1 MTSEDIKFE
10 ILHDHYKDT
19 FVRIQD
25 FLKLRDRFFFLI
37 LILVTL
43 MLFQIYS
50 PTESGETISE
60 FVAKQLELKN
70 PIDISFLGSILWF
83 GLLGL
88 VIRYFQT
95 VVHLEK
101 LYEYIHKLEEQIS
114 PNYDNKAFTR
124 EGKFYLNDYPLF
136 STWTSILYTIIFPVL
151 LLIVVFSK
159 IIGELSHSEHVSFIL
174 LFNIGV
180 FLCILISTIFYLLL
194 VHFRK

>member
-1 MTSEDIKFE
+1 MPSEDTKFQ

-19 FVRIQD
+19 FAHIQD

-37 LILVTL
+37 LIVVTL

-50 PTESGETISE
+50 PIESGATISE

-70 PIDISFLGSILWF
+70 PIDISFVGSILWF
-83 GLLGL
+83 VLLGL

-124 EGKFYLNDYPLF
+124 EGKFYLTNYPLF
-136 STWTSILYTIIFPVL
+136 SKWTSILYTIIFPFL
-151 LLIVVFSK
+151 LLILVFSK
-159 IIGELSHSEHVSFIL
+159 IIGEVSHTEHVSFL
-174 LFNIGV
+174 LFFNIAV
-180 FLCILISTIFYLLL
+180 FFCILVSTIFYLLL

>member
-1 MTSEDIKFE
+1 MPSEETKFQ

-19 FVRIQD
+19 FAHIQD

-37 LILVTL
+37 LIVVTL

-50 PTESGETISE
+50 PAESGVTISE

-70 PIDISFLGSILWF
+70 PIDISFVGSILWF

-124 EGKFYLNDYPLF
+124 EGKFYLSDYPLF
-136 STWTSILYTIIFPVL
+136 SKWTSILYTIIFPVL
-151 LLIVVFSK
+151 LLIVVFVK
-159 IIGELSHSEHVSFIL
+159 IIGEFSHSEHVSFL
-174 LFNIGV
+174 LFFNIAV